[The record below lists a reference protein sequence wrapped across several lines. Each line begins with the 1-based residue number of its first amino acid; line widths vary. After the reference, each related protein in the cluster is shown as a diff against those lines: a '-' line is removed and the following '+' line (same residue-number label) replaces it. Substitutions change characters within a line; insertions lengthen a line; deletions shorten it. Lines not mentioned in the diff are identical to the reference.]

1 MPAAHH
7 LRGVDFILVT
17 ASLIDESLQV
27 NVVLKKKKKKD
38 VPCKI

>member
-7 LRGVDFILVT
+7 SRGVDFILFT
-17 ASLIDESLQV
+17 ASLIDEPLQV
-27 NVVLKKKKKKD
+27 NVVLKKKKED